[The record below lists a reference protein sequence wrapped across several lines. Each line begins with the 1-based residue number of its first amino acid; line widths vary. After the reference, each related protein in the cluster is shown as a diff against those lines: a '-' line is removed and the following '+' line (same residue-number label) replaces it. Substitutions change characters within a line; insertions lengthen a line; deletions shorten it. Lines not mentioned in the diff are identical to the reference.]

1 MLGSLWSHYD
11 QCSLVWKFNKVIEN
25 GQLLK
30 YLSVALADTTLRDH
44 ESNSALKNL
53 SFFFFIFSLS
63 WILDFH
69 ILVLN
74 VKCDK
79 TALS

>member
-1 MLGSLWSHYD
+1 MLESLWSHYD

-44 ESNSALKNL
+44 ESNTALKNL
-53 SFFFFIFSLS
+53 SFFY
-63 WILDFH
+63 
-69 ILVLN
+69 LVLFHEF
-74 VKCDK
+74 
-79 TALS
+79 